1 MGGALFF
8 YPEWGKVHNFM
19 LICYMKY
26 STVNKMPQIGAIMK
40 SQSSKE
46 QSKLP
51 ETGHER
57 SLMKVQKILDRDG
70 MNAQVMINGHGQVVG
85 TWALFSEMNDITLAY
100 NLGGLPEEWLNK
112 VPKSFISLW
121 EKWQDRQ
128 SGNSY
133 WENPLHC

>member
-1 MGGALFF
+1 
-8 YPEWGKVHNFM
+8 
-19 LICYMKY
+19 
-26 STVNKMPQIGAIMK
+26 MPQIGAIMK

-70 MNAQVMINGHGQVVG
+70 MNAQVVINGHGQVVG
-85 TWALFSEMNDITLAY
+85 TWLLFSEMNDITLAY

-112 VPKSFISLW
+112 VPKFFISLW

-128 SGNSY
+128 NGNSY